1 MAITSDPFSEAAVGK
16 ANETGRQLNN
26 NELNIQSN
34 SSVTNEG
41 LFDSNKEGETSWRD
55 ADTTIED
62 TDDPNLE
69 DPNRATQKSEDELGI

>member
-1 MAITSDPFSEAAVGK
+1 MAITSDPFSEAAVEK